1 MKSYQH
7 YIDTSNFNSLIT
19 LFYFPFRLYVFAR
32 YYSYLYSNGFILS
45 MLIHINIINA
55 KVTLSVSL
63 LRSNYFTDVNEI
75 WHEDTWIPGE
85 GQGLFQIAITE
96 IYAGGTANKSQFKI
110 KQRYF
115 MNIIHVF
122 SHIILFYQI
131 ISNI

>member
-19 LFYFPFRLYVFAR
+19 LFYFPLRLYVFAR

-75 WHEDTWIPGE
+75 WHEDT
-85 GQGLFQIAITE
+85 
-96 IYAGGTANKSQFKI
+96 
-110 KQRYF
+110 
-115 MNIIHVF
+115 
-122 SHIILFYQI
+122 
-131 ISNI
+131 